1 MVKKSSFKN
10 LSPLEEELLQKAP
23 TGQMIGQMVL
33 PDEEDASNRVRADLM
48 HALLLGEIDDVPLHP
63 KGVRLRGAWIDGD
76 LDFEGCEFS
85 RPVKLFTCR
94 FSGEVVFLDAHVP
107 ALYLS
112 GSDVA
117 NLILHRLRSDGD
129 VHLRQGFRAQAGVNL
144 GGAQITGSLTCDGGH
159 FENVEGRALHCNGMT
174 VGADV
179 FLRDDFKALGEVN
192 LVGAQITG
200 QLDCT
205 GGHFENANGTA
216 LRGNAM
222 TVGADVFLRD
232 GFQATGNL
240 NLRRARITGNLQI
253 IKAEI
258 NGLVDL
264 QSGRVDEGF
273 FWKNISGDVTT
284 LDLTD
289 TSVGVLRDDLESWD
303 AVKRSRLKGFRYD
316 GIDSDIRVRYRIEHL
331 APTKDQVATFDPQ
344 PHTQLAKTLSTHGQP
359 VGAARVRF

>member
-33 PDEEDASNRVRADLM
+33 PDEEDASYRVRADLL

-179 FLRDDFKALGEVN
+179 FLRD
-192 LVGAQITG
+192 
-200 QLDCT
+200 
-205 GGHFENANGTA
+205 
-216 LRGNAM
+216 
-222 TVGADVFLRD
+222 

-240 NLRRARITGNLQI
+240 NLRRARIMGNLQI

-264 QSGRVDEGF
+264 QRGRVDEGF

-303 AVKRSRLKGFRYD
+303 AVKRSRLKTFRYD

>member
-1 MVKKSSFKN
+1 
-10 LSPLEEELLQKAP
+10 
-23 TGQMIGQMVL
+23 
-33 PDEEDASNRVRADLM
+33 
-48 HALLLGEIDDVPLHP
+48 
-63 KGVRLRGAWIDGD
+63 
-76 LDFEGCEFS
+76 
-85 RPVKLFTCR
+85 
-94 FSGEVVFLDAHVP
+94 
-107 ALYLS
+107 
-112 GSDVA
+112 
-117 NLILHRLRSDGD
+117 
-129 VHLRQGFRAQAGVNL
+129 
-144 GGAQITGSLTCDGGH
+144 
-159 FENVEGRALHCNGMT
+159 
-174 VGADV
+174 
-179 FLRDDFKALGEVN
+179 
-192 LVGAQITG
+192 
-200 QLDCT
+200 
-205 GGHFENANGTA
+205 
-216 LRGNAM
+216 M

-232 GFQATGNL
+232 GFQATGTL

-303 AVKRSRLKGFRYD
+303 AVKRSRLKGLRYD

>member
-33 PDEEDASNRVRADLM
+33 PDEEDASNRVRADLL

-144 GGAQITGSLTCDGGH
+144 GGAQITGSLTCD
-159 FENVEGRALHCNGMT
+159 
-174 VGADV
+174 
-179 FLRDDFKALGEVN
+179 
-192 LVGAQITG
+192 
-200 QLDCT
+200 

>member
-1 MVKKSSFKN
+1 
-10 LSPLEEELLQKAP
+10 
-23 TGQMIGQMVL
+23 
-33 PDEEDASNRVRADLM
+33 
-48 HALLLGEIDDVPLHP
+48 
-63 KGVRLRGAWIDGD
+63 
-76 LDFEGCEFS
+76 
-85 RPVKLFTCR
+85 
-94 FSGEVVFLDAHVP
+94 
-107 ALYLS
+107 
-112 GSDVA
+112 
-117 NLILHRLRSDGD
+117 
-129 VHLRQGFRAQAGVNL
+129 
-144 GGAQITGSLTCDGGH
+144 
-159 FENVEGRALHCNGMT
+159 
-174 VGADV
+174 
-179 FLRDDFKALGEVN
+179 
-192 LVGAQITG
+192 
-200 QLDCT
+200 
-205 GGHFENANGTA
+205 
-216 LRGNAM
+216 M

-284 LDLTD
+284 LDLTE

-303 AVKRSRLKGFRYD
+303 AVKRSRLKEFRSD

>member
-1 MVKKSSFKN
+1 VVKKSSFKN

-33 PDEEDASNRVRADLM
+33 PDEEDASNRVRADLL

-63 KGVRLRGAWIDGD
+63 KGARFRGAWIDGD

-144 GGAQITGSLTCDGGH
+144 GDSQITGSLTCDGGH
-159 FENVEGRALHCNGMT
+159 FENVEGRALHCNG
-174 VGADV
+174 
-179 FLRDDFKALGEVN
+179 
-192 LVGAQITG
+192 
-200 QLDCT
+200 
-205 GGHFENANGTA
+205 
-216 LRGNAM
+216 M

-273 FWKNISGDVTT
+273 FWKNIRGDVTT

-303 AVKRSRLKGFRYD
+303 AVKRSRLKGFRYH

>member
-33 PDEEDASNRVRADLM
+33 PDEEDASNRVRADLL

-76 LDFEGCEFS
+76 LASEGCEFS

-94 FSGEVVFLDAHVP
+94 FSGEVVFLDAHVL

-179 FLRDDFKALGEVN
+179 FLRDGL
-192 LVGAQITG
+192 
-200 QLDCT
+200 
-205 GGHFENANGTA
+205 
-216 LRGNAM
+216 
-222 TVGADVFLRD
+222 
-232 GFQATGNL
+232 QATGNL

-284 LDLTD
+284 LDLTE

-303 AVKRSRLKGFRYD
+303 AVKRSRLKEFRSD

>member
-33 PDEEDASNRVRADLM
+33 PDEEDASNRVRADLL

-63 KGVRLRGAWIDGD
+63 KGARFRGAWIDGD

-94 FSGEVVFLDAHVP
+94 FSGEVVFLDAHVL

-179 FLRDDFKALGEVN
+179 FLRDGL
-192 LVGAQITG
+192 
-200 QLDCT
+200 
-205 GGHFENANGTA
+205 
-216 LRGNAM
+216 
-222 TVGADVFLRD
+222 
-232 GFQATGNL
+232 QATGNL

-284 LDLTD
+284 LDLTE

-303 AVKRSRLKGFRYD
+303 AVKRSRLKEFRSD

-359 VGAARVRF
+359 VGAAGVRF

>member
-23 TGQMIGQMVL
+23 TGQMIGEMVL
-33 PDEEDASNRVRADLM
+33 LDEEDASNRVRADLL

-63 KGVRLRGAWIDGD
+63 KGARLRGAWIDGD

-85 RPVKLFTCR
+85 RPVKLFTCQ
-94 FSGEVVFLDAHVP
+94 FSGEVVFLDAPVP

-179 FLRDDFKALGEVN
+179 FF
-192 LVGAQITG
+192 
-200 QLDCT
+200 
-205 GGHFENANGTA
+205 
-216 LRGNAM
+216 
-222 TVGADVFLRD
+222 
-232 GFQATGNL
+232 
-240 NLRRARITGNLQI
+240 AR
-253 IKAEI
+253 
-258 NGLVDL
+258 
-264 QSGRVDEGF
+264 
-273 FWKNISGDVTT
+273 
-284 LDLTD
+284 
-289 TSVGVLRDDLESWD
+289 
-303 AVKRSRLKGFRYD
+303 
-316 GIDSDIRVRYRIEHL
+316 
-331 APTKDQVATFDPQ
+331 
-344 PHTQLAKTLSTHGQP
+344 
-359 VGAARVRF
+359 

>member
-33 PDEEDASNRVRADLM
+33 PDEEDASNRVRADLL

-63 KGVRLRGAWIDGD
+63 KGARLRGAWVDGD

-144 GGAQITGSLTCDGGH
+144 GDSQITGSLTCDGGH

-179 FLRDDFKALGEVN
+179 FFA
-192 LVGAQITG
+192 
-200 QLDCT
+200 
-205 GGHFENANGTA
+205 
-216 LRGNAM
+216 
-222 TVGADVFLRD
+222 
-232 GFQATGNL
+232 
-240 NLRRARITGNLQI
+240 
-253 IKAEI
+253 
-258 NGLVDL
+258 
-264 QSGRVDEGF
+264 
-273 FWKNISGDVTT
+273 
-284 LDLTD
+284 
-289 TSVGVLRDDLESWD
+289 
-303 AVKRSRLKGFRYD
+303 
-316 GIDSDIRVRYRIEHL
+316 
-331 APTKDQVATFDPQ
+331 
-344 PHTQLAKTLSTHGQP
+344 
-359 VGAARVRF
+359 

>member
-10 LSPLEEELLQKAP
+10 LSPLEEELLQRAP

-33 PDEEDASNRVRADLM
+33 PDEEDASYRVRADLL

-76 LDFEGCEFS
+76 LASEGCEFS

-107 ALYLS
+107 SLHLS

-144 GGAQITGSLTCDGGH
+144 GGPQITGSLTCDGGH
-159 FENVEGRALHCNGMT
+159 FENVEGRALHCNG
-174 VGADV
+174 
-179 FLRDDFKALGEVN
+179 
-192 LVGAQITG
+192 
-200 QLDCT
+200 
-205 GGHFENANGTA
+205 
-216 LRGNAM
+216 M